1 MTRIQT
7 AYAIGQSPCTVHK
20 RERRFVKEAMGVNL
34 TTAVMDEESREEIP
48 PLKLA
53 YASMSCARQSFG
65 QRTFFRANVD
75 TPTAQVTD
83 SSDG

>member
-7 AYAIGQSPCTVHK
+7 AYAIGQSPYTVHE
-20 RERRFVKEAMGVNL
+20 RERRFVKEAMAVNL
-34 TTAVMDEESREEIP
+34 PTVVMDEEAREEIP
-48 PLKLA
+48 PLKLT
-53 YASMSCARQSFG
+53 YASMSTARQTFG

-75 TPTAQVTD
+75 TPTAQATD

>member
-7 AYAIGQSPCTVHK
+7 AYAIGQSPYTVHE
-20 RERRFVKEAMGVNL
+20 RERRFVKEAMAVNL
-34 TTAVMDEESREEIP
+34 PTVVMDEEACEEIP
-48 PLKLA
+48 PLKLI
-53 YASMSCARQSFG
+53 YASMSTARQTFG

-75 TPTAQVTD
+75 TPTAQATD